1 MKHNKP
7 ARVRVGRLAFTCM
20 LLAAL
25 LCMMSMMLTRRPDGE
40 TANPVTAVRIYIDG
54 AGGDRAAHEAGG
66 WFLSQL
72 QYGEGSGR
80 RAGGD
85 RIGAGRRGRSD
96 CTEGGFGV
104 PDRDGNGGRIA
115 RRGRRQSLELMI

>member
-1 MKHNKP
+1 MM
-7 ARVRVGRLAFTCM
+7 TD
-20 LLAAL
+20 AA
-25 LCMMSMMLTRRPDGE
+25 TDGE

-66 WFLSQL
+66 WFLSRL

-85 RIGAGRRGRSD
+85 RIGAGEGRGRRD

-104 PDRDGNGGRIA
+104 PNRDGNGGR
-115 RRGRRQSLELMI
+115 